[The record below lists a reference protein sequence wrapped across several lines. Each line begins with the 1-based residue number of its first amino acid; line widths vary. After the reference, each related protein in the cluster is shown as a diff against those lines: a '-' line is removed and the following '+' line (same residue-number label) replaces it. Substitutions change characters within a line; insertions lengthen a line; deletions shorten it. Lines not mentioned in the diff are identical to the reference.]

1 MDHLEVLKNA
11 REILGDKCK
20 VCPDCNGYA
29 CRGQVP
35 GVGGK
40 GSGESFVRNRE
51 MVKQVKLHL
60 DTLVPNQEIDTSIT
74 LFGNK
79 YRYPFFAAPIGALEM
94 NYHPS
99 LNDLSY
105 NEHIIVG
112 CREAGILGF
121 TGDGAKDE
129 FYEGPLKII
138 QNQEGVGIPTIKP
151 WNNDMIIDKIR
162 KAEASGVSAIAMDV
176 DAAGLIL
183 LAMAGKPVYTKSV
196 EALKEITLSTDLPI
210 ILKGIMTVAGAEKA
224 MESGAAAIVVSN
236 HGGRVLDHTPATIE
250 VLPDIAKRIKGQ
262 MKIFVDGGFRSGDDV
277 FKALALG
284 ADAVL
289 IGRPFAVAAYGGGS
303 LGVKEHA
310 EKVGNELR
318 DAMLMT
324 GCHQLA
330 DIDNSKAS
338 TMG

>member
-1 MDHLEVLKNA
+1 MDRLEVLKNA

-74 LFGNK
+74 LFGKK

-105 NEHIIVG
+105 NERIIAG

-162 KAEASGVSAIAMDV
+162 KAEVSGVSAIAIDV

-196 EALKEITLSTDLPI
+196 EALKGITLSTDLPI

-224 MESGAAAIVVSN
+224 MESGASGIVVSN
-236 HGGRVLDHTPATIE
+236 HGGRVLDHTPATVE

-303 LGVKEHA
+303 LGVKQYA

-324 GCHQLA
+324 GCHQLT

-338 TMG
+338 TTG